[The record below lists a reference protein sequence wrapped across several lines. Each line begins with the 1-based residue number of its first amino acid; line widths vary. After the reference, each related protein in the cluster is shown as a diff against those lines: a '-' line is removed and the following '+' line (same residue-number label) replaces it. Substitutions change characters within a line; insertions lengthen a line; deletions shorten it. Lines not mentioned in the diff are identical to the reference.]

1 MSYPIT
7 KVSHSLCNPH
17 GYWPQNG
24 YFKRSEMCFIGNLK
38 MNNYPMQ
45 IMVDNDTAMMV
56 QSFVDSGVSIDFDK
70 LLKLM
75 AENSEAIEDFIQGI
89 ETGEPRFMFPVSD
102 SSMKRLIIE
111 ETNRY
116 SVSPEQYLKAAI
128 VILHADNILVTDSKV
143 VH

>member
-1 MSYPIT
+1 
-7 KVSHSLCNPH
+7 
-17 GYWPQNG
+17 
-24 YFKRSEMCFIGNLK
+24 

-45 IMVDNDTAMMV
+45 IMVDSDTAMMV
-56 QSFVDSGVSIDFDK
+56 QSFTDAGIVINFDK

-75 AENSEAIEDFIQGI
+75 ADNAENISDFIQSV
-89 ETGEPRFMFPVSD
+89 EFNEPRMMLPISD
-102 SSMKRLIIE
+102 SNMKRLVIE
-111 ETNRY
+111 QTNKY

>member
-1 MSYPIT
+1 MRELNFP
-7 KVSHSLCNPH
+7 L
-17 GYWPQNG
+17 
-24 YFKRSEMCFIGNLK
+24 
-38 MNNYPMQ
+38 Q
-45 IMVDNDTAMMV
+45 IFVDNDTAMMV

-111 ETNRY
+111 QTNKY
-116 SVSPEQYLKAAI
+116 SISPEQFLKGA
-128 VILHADNILVTDSKV
+128 VTILYSDNILVTDSV
-143 VH
+143 RVH